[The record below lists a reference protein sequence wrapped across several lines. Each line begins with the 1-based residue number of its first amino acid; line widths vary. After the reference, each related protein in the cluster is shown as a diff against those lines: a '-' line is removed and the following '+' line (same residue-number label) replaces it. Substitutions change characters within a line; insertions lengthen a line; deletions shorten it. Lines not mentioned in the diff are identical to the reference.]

1 MATRIIGDQKRWGKR
16 QRDHGCESEQEL
28 CLDGCRW
35 IDALD
40 DQTMTARVVLITP
53 EIAKRWLGRNELN
66 RLFSRENARSL
77 AEEMSAGYWREN
89 GESIVFDR
97 AGSLIDG
104 QHRLQ
109 GVVNSGHDYLCVVV
123 TGIES
128 EVRPTVDTGQKRT
141 SANNLQMSGEKNAS
155 TLAATILLWRGYES
169 RQVVEMTHPY
179 KRTSIS
185 GILEYLGEWPELRE
199 AVQTARHLIP
209 QKQGRSIIPTSEV
222 AMVWYAI
229 VESGASRDRANEFLG
244 STLSGFDLGP
254 GNPIL
259 ALRRRLL
266 EHMRPGQRMHK
277 RQRLAL
283 ILRAWQLWSTG
294 QTRQVLRWEP
304 EMPFPFL

>member
-1 MATRIIGDQKRWGKR
+1 MATRIIGDRRNAGQQG
-16 QRDHGCESEQEL
+16 HYCEAGQTVCS
-28 CLDGCRW
+28 DGCPW
-35 IDALD
+35 IDTLN
-40 DQTMTARVVLITP
+40 DQTMTARVLLITP
-53 EIAKRWLGRNELN
+53 EIAKRWLRRNESN

-169 RQVVEMTHPY
+169 RQVSEMTHPY

-209 QKQGRSIIPTSEV
+209 QKQGRAIMPSSEV

-229 VESGASRDRANEFLG
+229 VHSGASRERANEFLG
-244 STLSGFDLGP
+244 SVLSGFDLGP

-259 ALRRRLL
+259 ALRRRLM
-266 EHMRPGQRMHK
+266 EHMRPGHRMHK
-277 RQRLAL
+277 RERLAL
-283 ILRAWQLWSTG
+283 VLRAWQLWSTG
-294 QTRQVLRWEP
+294 QTRKVLRWEP